1 MSPNKRRRS
10 RRANV
15 RQSAGV
21 VGDAPTATAA
31 TTFLEDPSFE
41 ALRAAMAAEQAWG
54 EQFGKIL
61 MRRVTQAT
69 GWDEPR
75 EESGRAA
82 WLALEELQKRLE
94 GHACSTAQEMP
105 SAQPDLGGYAIL
117 WAACA

>member
-1 MSPNKRRRS
+1 
-10 RRANV
+10 
-15 RQSAGV
+15 
-21 VGDAPTATAA
+21 
-31 TTFLEDPSFE
+31 
-41 ALRAAMAAEQAWG
+41 MAAEQAWG

-94 GHACSTAQEMP
+94 GHAYSEVSIRRGDCRRARRSP
-105 SAQPDLGGYAIL
+105 VGGRVVL
-117 WAACA
+117 